1 MLYNIMIEEFS
12 ITIKKIKRPNNSDL
26 NQDIQ
31 IISQSLGLFT
41 KRDKEKS
48 CFRVFIEILKNKG
61 LTAEEVT
68 VNTNLTRATVIHHL
82 NSLIKNG
89 LVVKKGHKYYLRGD
103 SLENLIKEVSRDMNK
118 NFGELNKIAKSIDKN
133 L

>member
-1 MLYNIMIEEFS
+1 MIEEFS
-12 ITIKKIKRPNNSDL
+12 ITIKKIRKPKISDL

-48 CFRVFIEILKNKG
+48 CFRVFIEILKNKQG
-61 LTAEEVT
+61 LSAEEIT
-68 VNTNLTRATVIHHL
+68 LNTHITRATVIHHL
-82 NSLIKNG
+82 NSLIKNN
-89 LVVKKGHKYYLRGD
+89 LIIKKGHKYFLR
-103 SLENLIKEVSRDMNK
+103 SKNLEELIKDLNK
-118 NFGELNKIAKSIDKN
+118 DVDEALNELNKTAKNIDKQ